1 MKTKINLFFIVFWI
15 AFTNAQ
21 NLAAYYP
28 FNGNTNDE
36 SGNLNHGTLNGA
48 TLTTDRFGNTNS
60 AYEFDGVNDY
70 ILVANSMSLD
80 IFDSDLTVC
89 FWLFNDSPSLT
100 DTSYKGI
107 SKGGFDVGSGYELLY
122 TNYWND
128 GTFHFT
134 TGSSGNNVT
143 SFNNFNNQWI
153 MLTATYENAT
163 LIKKMYVN
171 GIEQT
176 SSIQG
181 VASLISTAGDLYIG
195 RRNPA
200 NGYAGFV
207 KGKIDDIRIY
217 SSKLTAS
224 EIFNLY
230 INNSLS
236 LAEINNANERKFY
249 VFNKYIYFKENYDL
263 NEIKNITVLDVLGQT
278 IFQTSSIENQIQ
290 IDVPNNQLY
299 ILEVAYKNGSAQ
311 NLKFIAN

>member
-1 MKTKINLFFIVFWI
+1 MKTKTTLLLILFWTVL
-15 AFTNAQ
+15 TNAQ

-48 TLTTDRFGNTNS
+48 ILTTDRFGNANG
-60 AYEFDGVNDY
+60 AYEFDGITDY
-70 ILVANSMSLD
+70 ILVPHSTSLD
-80 IFDSDLTVC
+80 IFNSDLTIT
-89 FWLFNDSPSLT
+89 FWLYNDNPSLT

-107 SKGGFDVGSGYELLY
+107 SKGGFDVGSGYELVY

-143 SFNNFNNQWI
+143 SFNNFNNQWV
-153 MLTATYENAT
+153 MLTGTYDNAT
-163 LIKKMYVN
+163 LTKKMYIN

-176 SSIQG
+176 ASIQG
-181 VASLISTAGDLYIG
+181 VAGLTSTAGDLYIG

-217 SSKLTAS
+217 SSKLTPA
-224 EIFNLY
+224 EILNLY
-230 INNSLS
+230 TNNSLS
-236 LAEINNANERKFY
+236 LAEVNNPNGSNFY
-249 VFNKYIYFKENYDL
+249 VFNKKVYFKDNFNL
-263 NEIKNITVLDVLGQT
+263 NDVQSIAVYDVLGQT
-278 IFQTSSIENQIQ
+278 IFQTSKIENQLQ
-290 IDVPNNQLY
+290 LDVLNNQMY
-299 ILEVAYKNGSAQ
+299 ILKVAHKNGSSQ